1 MKTASKC
8 FLLPLFLFTVV
19 SFSSELVLIPENIL
33 DVRTGKLI
41 KGSIHIK
48 NDTIVSIS
56 NEIKSSSLNIIEL
69 NGITL
74 MPGLM
79 DAHVHLIGNNELNGY
94 ESISESSEMAT
105 LYGVKNAKNTLLAGF
120 TTVRNVGAG
129 NFADVALRDAIKKGV
144 VLGPRMIVS
153 GPTLSISGGHG
164 DNNLL
169 PFDSNINEE
178 NHNIVNSPWEAR
190 KAVRINRKYGA
201 DLIKFTAT
209 GGVMSKNTDV
219 NARQFTLEE
228 MTAIVDEAH
237 SHGMKVAAHAHGLKG
252 ITTAI
257 KAGVDSVEHA
267 SFINEDAIDLAI
279 KKGTFLS
286 MDIYVSDY
294 ILGEGAKKGIL
305 EESLAKERTVGKLQR
320 KNFMLAHSKGAS
332 MVFGTDA
339 GIYDHGD
346 NAKQFKYMVQ
356 LGMTPLEAIQA
367 STINT
372 ANLFGIEMIGE
383 VKKGFKADIIG
394 VSSNPLK
401 DISILE
407 EIVFVMKN
415 GVIYKDETN

>member
-8 FLLPLFLFTVV
+8 FLLPFFLFTVV

-153 GPTLSISGGHG
+153 GPTLSI
-164 DNNLL
+164 
-169 PFDSNINEE
+169 
-178 NHNIVNSPWEAR
+178 
-190 KAVRINRKYGA
+190 
-201 DLIKFTAT
+201 
-209 GGVMSKNTDV
+209 
-219 NARQFTLEE
+219 
-228 MTAIVDEAH
+228 
-237 SHGMKVAAHAHGLKG
+237 
-252 ITTAI
+252 
-257 KAGVDSVEHA
+257 
-267 SFINEDAIDLAI
+267 
-279 KKGTFLS
+279 
-286 MDIYVSDY
+286 
-294 ILGEGAKKGIL
+294 
-305 EESLAKERTVGKLQR
+305 
-320 KNFMLAHSKGAS
+320 
-332 MVFGTDA
+332 
-339 GIYDHGD
+339 
-346 NAKQFKYMVQ
+346 
-356 LGMTPLEAIQA
+356 
-367 STINT
+367 
-372 ANLFGIEMIGE
+372 
-383 VKKGFKADIIG
+383 
-394 VSSNPLK
+394 
-401 DISILE
+401 
-407 EIVFVMKN
+407 
-415 GVIYKDETN
+415 